1 MRIIDPDANEK
12 AQRIQLIIF
21 DVDGVLTDGSI
32 IIHADRSES
41 KSFNVKDG
49 HGIKLAMRAGI
60 QAAIITGRK
69 SDVVRYRAE
78 ELGIEHLFQG
88 KLEKSGTVTKLLDRL
103 KLSPEEAAF
112 VGDDLIDIPAMRM
125 VGLAA
130 AVADAAR
137 GSACSLIVGRFDPL
151 VRHREARLLRTLAER
166 GRFAVSGASET
177 VRQRLIERGVPEDV
191 CAVIRPGV
199 DFGRVNAAKKDATLR
214 GELGLARGERMVLAG
229 HPVSRRLP
237 IDRVVWSGHL
247 QRFLEL
253 R

>member
-88 KLEKSGTVTKLLDRL
+88 KLEKSGIVTKLLDRL

-130 AVADAAR
+130 AVADAAEEAKQYAQIITDLPGGR
-137 GSACSLIVGRFDPL
+137 GAA
-151 VRHREARLLRTLAER
+151 REVCEFILKSQKLWE
-166 GRFAVSGASET
+166 SS
-177 VRQRLIERGVPEDV
+177 IERYV
-191 CAVIRPGV
+191 
-199 DFGRVNAAKKDATLR
+199 K
-214 GELGLARGERMVLAG
+214 
-229 HPVSRRLP
+229 
-237 IDRVVWSGHL
+237 
-247 QRFLEL
+247 
-253 R
+253 